1 MAFAEVLR
9 FYLFPVPLDTSTKMP
24 PAGHRRPHK
33 RREAGGEYWDMDGK
47 KNPPRA
53 ILGRAVSLVVFVHVA
68 LYSLRGLP
76 GKLGGPLDL
85 VDLPLPVL
93 GK

>member
-1 MAFAEVLR
+1 
-9 FYLFPVPLDTSTKMP
+9 MP
-24 PAGHRRPHK
+24 PAGLWTAHK
-33 RREAGGEYWDMDGK
+33 RREAGGEYWDMNGK
-47 KNPPRA
+47 KNPPQDGP
-53 ILGRAVSLVVFVHVA
+53 GRAVSLVVFVHVA